1 MIKIVLL
8 GAGNVGIHLCRA
20 LQNNE
25 DLQLIQWY
33 NRSLNSLE
41 KESVPFALT
50 QNLNDII
57 EADLY
62 IISVSD
68 SVIPAIS
75 KALEGKKGII
85 SHTAGSISMEVLG
98 AHENHG
104 VFYPLQTFS
113 KQKEVDFNQIPL
125 CLEANQQENLNLL
138 KKVAQAIGGPV
149 HLIDSAQRKALHVAA
164 VFVNNFTNHL
174 YSIGEE
180 LCNAHKVPFS
190 VLQPLIAE
198 TADKIKHLPP
208 SQAQT
213 GPAARGD
220 QKILEDHLQ
229 YLTKESHQK
238 LYQLISA
245 SIQQQ

>member
-85 SHTAGSISMEVLG
+85 AHTAGSISMEVLG

-164 VFVNNFTNHL
+164 VFVNNFT
-174 YSIGEE
+174 
-180 LCNAHKVPFS
+180 
-190 VLQPLIAE
+190 
-198 TADKIKHLPP
+198 
-208 SQAQT
+208 
-213 GPAARGD
+213 
-220 QKILEDHLQ
+220 
-229 YLTKESHQK
+229 
-238 LYQLISA
+238 
-245 SIQQQ
+245 